1 MYYPCTRSNQII
13 IIINCSVL
21 YSMIIDELE
30 YHTFFQQLNK
40 DQQLVFKMLSTK
52 ILHHDFISGVRSNKT
67 LALKLII

>member
-1 MYYPCTRSNQII
+1 
-13 IIINCSVL
+13 
-21 YSMIIDELE
+21 MIIDELE